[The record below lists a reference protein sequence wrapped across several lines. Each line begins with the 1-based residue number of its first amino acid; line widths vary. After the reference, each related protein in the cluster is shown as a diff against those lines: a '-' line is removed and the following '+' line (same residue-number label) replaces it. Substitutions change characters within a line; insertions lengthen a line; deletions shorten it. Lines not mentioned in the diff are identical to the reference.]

1 MFDFVTKKSL
11 GVNIL
16 AGIALSVI
24 LFGVFLFSLGWLTDH
39 GKAAAVPSL
48 TGKSLE
54 EVKRIL
60 DSADFEWEIQDSIY
74 VDSIPPMQVVKQFPD
89 ADEVVKANRTI
100 FLIVRSVEPPLVEMP
115 NLIGYSFR
123 NAEVV
128 LRTMD
133 LNVGDTLF
141 RPDFARNAVLE
152 QRLNGQVIS
161 PGTKIKKGSLITLV
175 LGDGIG
181 DHPVPVPMLVGLNYQ
196 AAKALLDS
204 AGIGFGAI
212 VLDPTVQDTLS
223 AWIYRQSPTPVD
235 EDSQPVS
242 IRPGQLID
250 IWLQGSRPKI
260 DTLRNPN

>member
-1 MFDFVTKKSL
+1 MFDFITKKSF
-11 GVNIL
+11 GVNVL
-16 AGIALSVI
+16 TGIVLSLL
-24 LFGVFLFSLGWLTDH
+24 LFGFFLFSLSWLTDH
-39 GKAAAVPSL
+39 GKAATVPSL

-54 EVKRIL
+54 EVKRVL

-74 VDSIPPMQVVKQFPD
+74 VDSIPPLQVVKQFPD

-133 LNVGDTLF
+133 LKVGDTLF

-152 QRLNGQVIS
+152 QRLNGQVVN
-161 PGTKIKKGSLITLV
+161 PGTKIKKGSAITLV

-181 DHPVPVPMLVGLNYQ
+181 DRPIPVPQLIGLDYQ
-196 AAKALLDS
+196 AAKTFLDS
-204 AGIGFGAI
+204 VGINVGAI
-212 VLDPTVQDTLS
+212 VLDPSVQDTAS
-223 AWIYRQSPTPVD
+223 AFIYRQSPTPTD
-235 EDSQPVS
+235 EDGLPVS

-250 IWLQGSRPKI
+250 IWLQGARPKI
-260 DTLRNPN
+260 DTLRK

>member
-1 MFDFVTKKSL
+1 MFDFITKKSL
-11 GVNIL
+11 GANIL
-16 AGIALSVI
+16 AGIVLSIV

-39 GKAAAVPSL
+39 GKAANVPSL

-74 VDSIPPMQVVKQFPD
+74 VDSIPPLQVVKQFPD

-100 FLIVRSVEPPLVEMP
+100 FLLVRSVEPPLVEMP

-133 LNVGDTLF
+133 LKVGDTLF

-152 QRLNGQVIS
+152 QRFSGQVVA
-161 PGTKIKKGSLITLV
+161 PGTKIKKGSAITLV

-181 DHPVPVPMLVGLNYQ
+181 DKPIPVPFLIGLNYQ
-196 AAKALLDS
+196 TAKSLLDS
-204 AGIGFGAI
+204 AGINVGAI
-212 VLDPTVQDTLS
+212 VLDPTVQDTAS
-223 AWIYRQSPTPVD
+223 AFIYKQSPTTAD
-235 EDSQPVS
+235 EDGLPVS

-250 IWLQGSRPKI
+250 IWLQGTRPKI
-260 DTLRNPN
+260 DSLHK

>member
-1 MFDFVTKKSL
+1 MFDFITKKSL
-11 GVNIL
+11 GANIL
-16 AGIALSVI
+16 AGIVLSIV

-39 GKAAAVPSL
+39 GKAANVPSL

-74 VDSIPPMQVVKQFPD
+74 VDSIPPLQVVKQFPD

-100 FLIVRSVEPPLVEMP
+100 FLLVRSVEPPLVEMP

-133 LNVGDTLF
+133 LKVGDTLF

-152 QRLNGQVIS
+152 QRFSGQVVA
-161 PGTKIKKGSLITLV
+161 PGTKIKKGSAK
-175 LGDGIG
+175 IG
-181 DHPVPVPMLVGLNYQ
+181 RAHV
-196 AAKALLDS
+196 
-204 AGIGFGAI
+204 
-212 VLDPTVQDTLS
+212 
-223 AWIYRQSPTPVD
+223 
-235 EDSQPVS
+235 
-242 IRPGQLID
+242 
-250 IWLQGSRPKI
+250 
-260 DTLRNPN
+260 

>member
-1 MFDFVTKKSL
+1 MFDFITKKPL
-11 GVNIL
+11 WANLVAGVVVSIL
-16 AGIALSVI
+16 
-24 LFGVFLFSLGWLTDH
+24 LFGLFLLSLGWLTDH
-39 GKAAAVPSL
+39 GKAATVPSL

-54 EVKRIL
+54 EVKNLL
-60 DSADFEWEIQDSIY
+60 DSTGFDWEVQDSVY
-74 VDSIPPMQVVKQFPD
+74 VDTIPPLQIVKQFPD

-133 LNVGDTLF
+133 LRVGDTLF

-152 QRLNGQVIS
+152 QRWNGQQII
-161 PGTKIKKGSLITLV
+161 PGTKIKKGSGITLV

-181 DHPVPVPMLVGLNYQ
+181 DQPIPVPGLIGMSFLE
-196 AAKALLDS
+196 AKALLDS
-204 AGIGFGAI
+204 TGLSFGAI
-212 VLDPTVQDTLS
+212 VLESGVQDTAT
-223 AWIYRQSPTPVD
+223 AWIYKQSPQTLN
-235 EDSQPVS
+235 EDKIVQT

-250 IWLQGSRPKI
+250 IWLQLARPRMDSI
-260 DTLRNPN
+260 R